1 MTRIHSSAARP
12 FARRSR
18 NVAKFWLFVNR
29 GLCGLMLLA
38 VLPLPGAVGQAPLT
52 SSPSTAPQTFN
63 TPQQS
68 VMTANAVDFNWR
80 PQGAGN
86 GGEVQPAA
94 AESPQYSASQYSAA
108 QLPTQMLAGM
118 TADADMNPST
128 RMPNPE
134 VQQVSHTTSHP
145 TPAGSAAPAVSTS
158 AASVRSIQVAE
169 TKHTPL
175 APPKNAAR
183 TSAAS
188 TSGSLQSLVSVST
201 SLALV
206 IGLFLGSV
214 FVYRRLAGKGFGKTI
229 PEEVFCVLGRV
240 ALAPKQQM
248 LVIQFGPKLVLMSLI
263 QGEARC
269 ISEIDDPEEVHRLRE
284 LCQDPRASTLHKFQ
298 DQASTKSPAKRELA
312 FPVPQHALEQQ
323 EAKHRQRVP
332 SSGDLQQT
340 YREILKQGA
349 SL

>member
-1 MTRIHSSAARP
+1 MTRILSSAARP

-18 NVAKFWLFVNR
+18 IVARFWLFVNR
-29 GLCGLMLLA
+29 ILCGFMLLA
-38 VLPLPGAVGQAPLT
+38 VLPLPCVFGQAPLN
-52 SSPSTAPQTFN
+52 SSPPTAPQTFN

-80 PQGAGN
+80 PHGAGN
-86 GGEVQPAA
+86 GGEVQPAI
-94 AESPQYSASQYSAA
+94 AESSQYSASHLPA
-108 QLPTQMLAGM
+108 QMTTQTPAGM
-118 TADADMNPST
+118 TADADMNPTT

-134 VQQVSHTTSHP
+134 VQPVSHSTSHP
-145 TPAGSAAPAVSTS
+145 APAGSAAPTVSAS
-158 AASVRSIQVAE
+158 AASVRSIQAAE

-183 TSAAS
+183 TNAAS
-188 TSGSLQSLVSVST
+188 TSGSLQSLVSVSA

-229 PEEVFCVLGRV
+229 PDEVFCVLGRV
-240 ALAPKQQM
+240 TLAPKQQM

-269 ISEIDDPEEVHRLRE
+269 ISEIDDPEDVHRLLE
-284 LCQDPRASTLHKFQ
+284 LCQHPRASTLHKFQ
-298 DQASTKSPAKRELA
+298 DQASTQSPAKRELA

-323 EAKHRQRVP
+323 DAKHRQRPP

-349 SL
+349 SI